1 MAEHKR
7 FYDVY
12 AVGGVAK
19 VIDRSKATR
28 VVGVEAQNI
37 KEAEEKA
44 KRFCS
49 LMNCTMTHLKELGYA
64 TKSKRNAVKE

>member
-1 MAEHKR
+1 MKGEREKT
-7 FYDVY
+7 YDVY

-19 VIDRSKATR
+19 SIDRSEATR
-28 VVGVEAQNI
+28 VVSVEARNI
-37 KEAEEKA
+37 KEAEGKA

-64 TKSKRNAVKE
+64 KNNRRNDT